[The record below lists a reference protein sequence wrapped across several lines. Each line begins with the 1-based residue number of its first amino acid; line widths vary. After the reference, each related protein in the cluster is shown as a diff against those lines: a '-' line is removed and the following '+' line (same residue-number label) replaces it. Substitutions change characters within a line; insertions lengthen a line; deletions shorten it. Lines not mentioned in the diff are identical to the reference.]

1 MLISCNL
8 VVFPPQLN
16 TYLFSNNPDEA
27 NRSSDCTAIR
37 RSAVGAGI
45 PAGVREVMAVDD
57 TGTDETVVLMAVE
70 GKRLNADNI
79 LNSYV
84 ITYTGEKI

>member
-1 MLISCNL
+1 
-8 VVFPPQLN
+8 
-16 TYLFSNNPDEA
+16 
-27 NRSSDCTAIR
+27 
-37 RSAVGAGI
+37 
-45 PAGVREVMAVDD
+45 MAVDD